1 MLSNYKKLEQ
11 FSTHSIILNKF
22 HAKVVHIYAHE
33 ILMIM
38 MIFVTQVYEEVSED
52 NAVRGTAHNEKDRS
66 PRHTISTNNNHT
78 TTAASVTAQNNQP
91 ADYDGKPTAFCNR
104 SLCSIPTPSIAH
116 TYKCVN

>member
-1 MLSNYKKLEQ
+1 
-11 FSTHSIILNKF
+11 
-22 HAKVVHIYAHE
+22 
-33 ILMIM
+33 MIM
-38 MIFVTQVYEEVSED
+38 MMFVTQVYEEVSED

-78 TTAASVTAQNNQP
+78 STAAQNNQP